1 VNACSKRAPALGAN
15 LGVVAL
21 LFSIN
26 ERLLNYMRDKDD
38 CLNPIAAASLT
49 GMMYRSTCGARTC
62 LGWTVA
68 GGAAMSLV
76 TLSGQLH
83 TILVRQRFEALE
95 LPFAL
100 PFSLP
105 WRDAASN

>member
-1 VNACSKRAPALGAN
+1 MTRRVLKAWPISQGVACIYVFRVVNACSKRAPALGAN

-49 GMMYRSTCGARTC
+49 GTHCAPAPCEHTPHY
-62 LGWTVA
+62 
-68 GGAAMSLV
+68 AA
-76 TLSGQLH
+76 
-83 TILVRQRFEALE
+83 
-95 LPFAL
+95 
-100 PFSLP
+100 
-105 WRDAASN
+105 